1 MHKPLRAMISDA
13 VVQYVTYKLHAKEP
27 VDVALIAGEITLSLL
42 DLVMEQD
49 ETHQAALIAHIVG
62 TLGGEY
68 LEKRGLFETTR
79 RDN

>member
-1 MHKPLRAMISDA
+1 MQKPLRAMISDA

-49 ETHQAALIAHIVG
+49 EKHQAALIAHIMG

>member
-49 ETHQAALIAHIVG
+49 EKHQAALIAHIMG

>member
-49 ETHQAALIAHIVG
+49 EKHQAAAYRSHRRHIG
-62 TLGGEY
+62 RRISR
-68 LEKRGLFETTR
+68 KTR
-79 RDN
+79 SL

>member
-1 MHKPLRAMISDA
+1 MQKPLRAMISDA
-13 VVQYVTYKLHAKEP
+13 VVQYITYKLHAKEP
-27 VDVALIAGEITLSLL
+27 VDVALIAREISLSLL

-49 ETHQAALIAHIVG
+49 EKHQAALIAHIMG

-68 LEKRGLFETTR
+68 LDRRGLVEPLR

>member
-49 ETHQAALIAHIVG
+49 EKHQAALVAHIVG

>member
-1 MHKPLRAMISDA
+1 MQKPLRAMISDA

-49 ETHQAALIAHIVG
+49 EKHQAALIAHIVS

-68 LEKRGLFETTR
+68 LERRGHSEPTR

>member
-27 VDVALIAGEITLSLL
+27 VDVALIAGEIPLSLL

-49 ETHQAALIAHIVG
+49 EKHQAALIAHIVG

>member
-1 MHKPLRAMISDA
+1 MISDA

-27 VDVALIAGEITLSLL
+27 VDVALIAREITLGLL

-49 ETHQAALIAHIVG
+49 EKHQAALIAHIMG

>member
-49 ETHQAALIAHIVG
+49 EKHQAALIAHIVG

>member
-49 ETHQAALIAHIVG
+49 EKHQAALIAHIVG

-68 LEKRGLFETTR
+68 LERRGLFETTR

>member
-27 VDVALIAGEITLSLL
+27 VDVALIAREITLSLL

-49 ETHQAALIAHIVG
+49 EKHQAALIAHIMG

>member
-27 VDVALIAGEITLSLL
+27 VDVALIARDITLSLL

-49 ETHQAALIAHIVG
+49 EKHQAALIAHIVG

>member
-27 VDVALIAGEITLSLL
+27 VDVALIAREITLGLL

-49 ETHQAALIAHIVG
+49 EKHQAALIAHIVG

>member
-1 MHKPLRAMISDA
+1 MQKQLRAIISDA
-13 VVQYVTYKLHAKEP
+13 IVQYVTYKLHAQEP
-27 VDVALIAGEITLSLL
+27 VDVASIAREITLSLM

-49 ETHQAALIAHIVG
+49 EKHQAALISHIIS

-68 LEKRGLFETTR
+68 LERRGHSEPTR

>member
-27 VDVALIAGEITLSLL
+27 VDVALIAREITLGLL

-49 ETHQAALIAHIVG
+49 EKHQAALIAHIMG

>member
-1 MHKPLRAMISDA
+1 MQKPLRAMISDA
-13 VVQYVTYKLHAKEP
+13 IVQYVTHKLHAQEP
-27 VDVALIAGEITLSLL
+27 VDVALIAREITLSLL

-49 ETHQAALIAHIVG
+49 EKHQAALIAHIVS

-68 LEKRGLFETTR
+68 LERRGHSEPTR

>member
-1 MHKPLRAMISDA
+1 MISDA

-27 VDVALIAGEITLSLL
+27 VDVALIAREITLSLL

-49 ETHQAALIAHIVG
+49 EKHQAALIAHIMG

>member
-1 MHKPLRAMISDA
+1 MQKPLRAMISDA

-27 VDVALIAGEITLSLL
+27 VDVALIARDITLSLL

-49 ETHQAALIAHIVG
+49 EKHQAALIAHIMG

-68 LEKRGLFETTR
+68 LERRGHVEPMR

>member
-1 MHKPLRAMISDA
+1 MQKPLRAMISDA

-49 ETHQAALIAHIVG
+49 EKHQAALIAHIVG

>member
-1 MHKPLRAMISDA
+1 MISDA
-13 VVQYVTYKLHAKEP
+13 IVQYVTCKLHAKEP
-27 VDVALIAGEITLSLL
+27 VDVALIAREITLSLL

-49 ETHQAALIAHIVG
+49 EKHQAALIAHIMG

-68 LEKRGLFETTR
+68 LEKRGLSETTR

>member
-1 MHKPLRAMISDA
+1 MISDA

-49 ETHQAALIAHIVG
+49 EKHQAALIAHIVG